1 MRVALNNLMQN
12 TGNATYAGAT
22 AAISANVVLVA
33 YIVVAYREDQADRV
47 AGEGEGERSKK
58 TE

>member
-1 MRVALNNLMQN
+1 MYLP
-12 TGNATYAGAT
+12 GNATYAGAT

-47 AGEGEGERSKK
+47 AAEEEKRVKK
-58 TE
+58 TD